1 MYNCYFSIT
10 IHWPYCIHCNI
21 RQFQLRQFRTESFSF
36 KFDKKSERY
45 TIELGLIQFN
55 IISRFGH
62 AKVAERKVLIYAIN
76 NIIIRILF

>member
-1 MYNCYFSIT
+1 MMK
-10 IHWPYCIHCNI
+10 
-21 RQFQLRQFRTESFSF
+21 LRQFRTEPFSF

-76 NIIIRILF
+76 NIKLHFKIVFLIIRILF